1 MPGKVSKRVG
11 EVLAGLGWR
20 LTLDVQLTPPE
31 GEGASDS
38 ERYCLGIRR
47 SVIRS
52 WLHDY
57 PGARVASHV
66 DPGDLADLDT
76 RSGALALTRAGPGG
90 VRFERPAWYP
100 PADEMDNLVAR
111 SNGWP
116 GRAARMS
123 RRGAAVPSVATL
135 CLSLPTLCAGRGRS
149 PATLRRMSRTVHG
162 HVSGGRLHVDE
173 AVDLPEG
180 AQVELVIVDTE
191 DGLDDDDRARLHEA
205 IDEAEAELARG
216 EGIPLGEVL
225 DDARAAFR
233 M

>member
-1 MPGKVSKRVG
+1 
-11 EVLAGLGWR
+11 
-20 LTLDVQLTPPE
+20 
-31 GEGASDS
+31 
-38 ERYCLGIRR
+38 
-47 SVIRS
+47 
-52 WLHDY
+52 
-57 PGARVASHV
+57 
-66 DPGDLADLDT
+66 
-76 RSGALALTRAGPGG
+76 
-90 VRFERPAWYP
+90 
-100 PADEMDNLVAR
+100 
-111 SNGWP
+111 
-116 GRAARMS
+116 
-123 RRGAAVPSVATL
+123 
-135 CLSLPTLCAGRGRS
+135 
-149 PATLRRMSRTVHG
+149 MSRTVHG